1 MEHGEQGAEMS
12 QSGNT
17 TTSQIPQRALELRFL
32 TRADAEVKELRAS
45 LPRDPLALH
54 ASDLSHLEKVAH
66 RISSEAE
73 AFGFPEIEVIAGG
86 IELLALD
93 RLPRAPRALLELA
106 ARLAER
112 ISALQVHVQH
122 YIAERMNEQV
132 PDELPMSA
140 HLPGFGV
147 RRR

>member
-1 MEHGEQGAEMS
+1 M
-12 QSGNT
+12 N
-17 TTSQIPQRALELRFL
+17 
-32 TRADAEVKELRAS
+32 ELRAS
-45 LPRDPLALH
+45 LPRDPLQLNANDI
-54 ASDLSHLEKVAH
+54 AILERVSH

-122 YIAERMNEQV
+122 YIAERMAEQV
-132 PDELPMSA
+132 PEEFPLSA
-140 HLPGFGV
+140 HLPGFGI

>member
-1 MEHGEQGAEMS
+1 MS

-32 TRADAEVKELRAS
+32 TRTEAEVKELRAS
-45 LPRDPLALH
+45 LPRDPLQLNANDI
-54 ASDLSHLEKVAH
+54 AQLERISH

-106 ARLAER
+106 VRLAER

-122 YIAERMNEQV
+122 YIVERMAEQV
-132 PDELPMSA
+132 PEELPLSA
-140 HLPGFGV
+140 HLPGFGL

>member
-1 MEHGEQGAEMS
+1 MS
-12 QSGNT
+12 HQSGNT

-32 TRADAEVKELRAS
+32 TRTEAEVKELRAA
-45 LPRDPLALH
+45 LPRDPF
-54 ASDLSHLEKVAH
+54 DLNADDIAQLEKVAH

-86 IELLALD
+86 IELLTLD

-122 YIAERMNEQV
+122 YLAERMAEQV
-132 PDELPMSA
+132 PDEYPLSA
-140 HLPGFGV
+140 HLPGFGA
-147 RRR
+147 RGR

>member
-1 MEHGEQGAEMS
+1 MS

-32 TRADAEVKELRAS
+32 TRTEAEVKELRAS
-45 LPRDPLALH
+45 LPRDPLQLNANDI
-54 ASDLSHLEKVAH
+54 AQLEKISH

-86 IELLALD
+86 IELLTLD

-106 ARLAER
+106 ARIAER
-112 ISALQVHVQH
+112 VSALQVHVQH
-122 YIAERMNEQV
+122 YIAERMAEQV
-132 PDELPMSA
+132 PEEFPLSA

>member
-1 MEHGEQGAEMS
+1 MS

-32 TRADAEVKELRAS
+32 TRTETEVNELRAS
-45 LPRDPLALH
+45 LPRDPLKLDAEDI
-54 ASDLSHLEKVAH
+54 AELEKISH
-66 RISSEAE
+66 RIASEAE

-122 YIAERMNEQV
+122 YIAERMAEQV

-140 HLPGFGV
+140 HLPAFGL